1 MLMMARK
8 LDINTNMKFK
18 IIGKNKTQT
27 FNVDPTNRYK
37 VQGKEHVLKRDW
49 DQFWTYVKYELN
61 VDYNSVK
68 KIIALKPAQLK
79 KLQKHWGDK
88 FRFEK

>member
-1 MLMMARK
+1 MGKA
-8 LDINTNMKFK
+8 INKFMQFK

-68 KIIALKPAQLK
+68 KIIALKPGQLK
-79 KLQKHWGDK
+79 KLQKRWGDK